1 MRIEQ
6 ILTTDLSLWPMLA
19 CRHVEVELL
28 RPAQAAQS
36 ALVLPDYRIAP
47 LNLGSVPTNA
57 LLVGRSG
64 AGSCF
69 SPRQWRPLQRN

>member
-6 ILTTDLSLWPMLA
+6 ILRIDLSLWPMMA

-36 ALVLPDYRIAP
+36 ASVLPDYRIAP
-47 LNLGSVPTNA
+47 LNLGSVP
-57 LLVGRSG
+57 
-64 AGSCF
+64 
-69 SPRQWRPLQRN
+69 